1 MLELPRPRLGDRS
14 LFPSLEPFAYLNH
27 AAISPASLA
36 VVRAVT
42 GVAEA
47 YARKGLGAFFGLH
60 DERVALRAELAA
72 LVGAEP
78 DEVGFV
84 GSTTLGVLAI
94 ALSIP
99 WKKGDRV
106 ILFDGEFPANVTP
119 WQRVAERFELELEL
133 VPCAAFERSDE
144 EGLALTRA
152 ALARGARMLAV
163 SLVEFQSGLR
173 MPVAQLAALAHEA
186 GAEVFVDAVQ
196 AVGVVPIDLGAL
208 GADYLAA
215 GAHKWLMGLEGAGFV
230 VARRGAR
237 ASLGAL
243 FAGWLSHED
252 GLRFLLEGAGH
263 LRYDRPL
270 KARPEVFEVGNVS
283 AASFAALGASVGTLR
298 AVGVERIF
306 AHVSSYLD
314 ALEPMLVARGMQSAR
329 PPEAQRRSGI
339 LSVRPPAGVPLA
351 GLARELGA
359 RGVSVSTPDGYLRFS
374 PHFANDAARELPG
387 LERALDEAL
396 EALGALEALRS
407 AGTSGQGASS

>member
-1 MLELPRPRLGDRS
+1 VLELPRPRLGDRS
-14 LFPSLEPFAYLNH
+14 LFPALEPFAYLNH

-42 GVAEA
+42 RVAES
-47 YARKGLGAFFGLH
+47 YAQKGLGAFFGLH
-60 DERVALRAELAA
+60 DERVALRRELAA
-72 LVGAEP
+72 LVGVEA

-106 ILFDGEFPANVTP
+106 ILFEGEFPANVTP

-133 VPCAAFERSDE
+133 VPCAAFEQSDDA
-144 EGLALTRA
+144 GLELTRA
-152 ALARGARMLAV
+152 ALARGARLLAV
-163 SLVEFQSGLR
+163 SLVEFQTGLR
-173 MPVAQLAALAHEA
+173 MPVERLAELAHAA

-196 AVGVVPIDLGAL
+196 AVGVVPVDVVAL

-230 VARRGAR
+230 VARHAAR

-283 AASFAALGASVGTLR
+283 AASFAALGASVATLR
-298 AVGVERIF
+298 ELGVDAIF
-306 AHVSSYLD
+306 EHVTAYLA
-314 ALEPMLVARGMQSAR
+314 ALEPLLASRGLVSAR
-329 PPEAQRRSGI
+329 AREAARQSGI
-339 LSVRPPAGVPLA
+339 LSVRPPPGVPLA
-351 GLARELGA
+351 GLARELAA

-387 LERALDEAL
+387 LERALDDAL
-396 EALGALEALRS
+396 AALAPRA
-407 AGTSGQGASS
+407 AAPSGYGASS